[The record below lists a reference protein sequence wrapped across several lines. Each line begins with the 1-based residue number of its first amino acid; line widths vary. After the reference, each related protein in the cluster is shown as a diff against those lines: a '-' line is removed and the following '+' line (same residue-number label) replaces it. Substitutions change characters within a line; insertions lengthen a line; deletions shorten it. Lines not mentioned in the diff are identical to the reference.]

1 MLRAAIWAAV
11 SSEEQFAI
19 DKVSIPDQL
28 SATQRKA
35 QELGATIVAQ
45 LIISESR
52 ELLDFTTACG
62 TIATYQELKQLAD
75 RKEID
80 LLIFLNR
87 GRLGR
92 TAAVI
97 ESLALYCLRSGVALF
112 DLSAPPSTL
121 VASEQLHSSGDQLS
135 GIIQSWR
142 YQNELTELRRR
153 HHRGMINRIKRGQ
166 FAGSIPYG
174 WKRVFEVDGNSRIE
188 IDEQAAQAVRR
199 MFQLFLANETLDSIA
214 ALLNDE
220 GYYSPGHIRK
230 NQADRV
236 KRPILKGFVV
246 SVLAKPMI
254 YAGHVEV
261 NRYSPHGREHVIEK
275 SNVVPPII
283 DEATALRILEKQNSN
298 RHENYSRGDHLYS
311 GMVTCTRCQRLMTVV
326 TRSSERK
333 RKDGTVKNLPAVRC
347 SVCERRIAFTVLSRH
362 FIHWLESLEYEVIEE
377 AKETDTKGL
386 EKEAAKLQSQ
396 IESLPGA
403 RSRAYS
409 AYVDGLVDRDA
420 YQSEVQRL
428 EQRKKEL
435 QRQLSVLND
444 QLGARARLQAIQQ
457 RYDHVKDVG
466 QAMIERGKTD
476 PITVNRW
483 LREYIKIRF
492 GENREVSF
500 SLS

>member
-28 SATQRKA
+28 DATKRKA
-35 QELGATIVAQ
+35 QELGAAVVAQ

-75 RKEID
+75 RKEIN

-112 DLSAPPSTL
+112 DLSAPPSSL

-166 FAGSIPYG
+166 FAASIPYG
-174 WKRVFEVDGNSRIE
+174 WKRVFEVDGNSKIV

-199 MFQLFLANETLDSIA
+199 MFQLFLANEKLDSIA
-214 ALLNDE
+214 ALLNAE
-220 GYYSPGHIRK
+220 GYFSPGRIRK

-236 KRPILKGFVV
+236 KRPIRKGFVV

-275 SNVVPPII
+275 SNLVPPII
-283 DEATALRILEKQNSN
+283 DEVTAQRTLDKQNSN
-298 RHENYSRGDHLYS
+298 RHGNYSRGTHLFS
-311 GMVTCTRCQRLMTVV
+311 GVVVCVKCQRMMSVI
-326 TRSSERK
+326 TRSSEK
-333 RKDGTVKNLPAVRC
+333 RLKDGTIKNLPAVRC
-347 SVCERRIAFTVLSRH
+347 STCMRQIAFTVLARN
-362 FIHWLESLEYEVIEE
+362 FISWLEALEYQVIEE
-377 AKETDTKGL
+377 AKVADTKGL
-386 EKEAAKLQSQ
+386 EKEAAKVQSQ
-396 IESLPGA
+396 IDTLPEA

-420 YQSEVQRL
+420 YQSELQRL

-435 QRQLSVLND
+435 QRQLSVLNE
-444 QLGARARLQAIQQ
+444 QLGASARLQEIQQ
-457 RYDHVKDVG
+457 RYEHVKDVG
-466 QAMIERGKTD
+466 QAMIERSKAD

-500 SLS
+500 SLT